1 MITFRCKDSK
11 HELCMRKYS
20 LFDGSAYKIRDL
32 TIFLKVKIMQWS
44 KSDRN
49 SHSING
55 GGETWSFSVIN
66 YKFYQNS
73 AFLQKGTSRQ
83 RSGKGAI
90 RKRFPLQKPR
100 WEKTKLT
107 IRHPH
112 HETYRKPN
120 EQLFSQ

>member
-1 MITFRCKDSK
+1 MDLNGEIGKMSYNGENLLCIGKWTKD
-11 HELCMRKYS
+11 LC
-20 LFDGSAYKIRDL
+20 LYKIL
-32 TIFLKVKIMQWS
+32 AQVGYS
-44 KSDRN
+44 
-49 SHSING
+49 
-55 GGETWSFSVIN
+55 E
-66 YKFYQNS
+66 
-73 AFLQKGTSRQ
+73 KGTSRQ

-107 IRHPH
+107 IRYLY